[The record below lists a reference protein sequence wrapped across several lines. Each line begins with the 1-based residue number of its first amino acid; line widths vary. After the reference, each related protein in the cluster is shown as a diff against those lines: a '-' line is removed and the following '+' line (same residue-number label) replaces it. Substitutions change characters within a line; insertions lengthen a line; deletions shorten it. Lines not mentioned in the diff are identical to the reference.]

1 MIRKSKSIANEID
14 DKKRVITISF
24 VLSWIFG
31 ALFLL
36 SGVTSIFTKPLIG
49 LMMLVMAAALLP
61 PIVNKFENKFN
72 IKITR
77 NIKTFVLLACFFVIV
92 VIGSIEG
99 EIRQTKQEK
108 IAKESIVPKS
118 SPRNSHKT
126 GTPSNT
132 VLKELSPD
140 THSTSLKVVCN
151 KFNVQATLKDSK
163 LTFSLDTDLPDNTK
177 VMVSVCRLYW
187 KSGSSKAYVISYH
200 QTKSSVGA
208 LRYLSM
214 VKLDDDR
221 WSLDLQKKQ
230 KLLAKMGEP
239 FEISRISDDVKIDLT
254 VPINQDNPAFGHR
267 NKNLVG
273 PMVTDSGSLRV
284 ISVEKKFKAPYGGV
298 IGYPEE
304 LVERIEKVE
313 VEKKIEKK
321 KVKQHVSTVMSE
333 PVKEVWPVQKYIN
346 DWVRTEKF
354 IISSDCEGCDS
365 DDYSLTHVHF
375 KLDIRYLGNNPKMT
389 AKQFS
394 DHVAL
399 QASTIFKRS
408 FCIYTYYGNHNKLS
422 RSCE

>member
-1 MIRKSKSIANEID
+1 MIRKSKSIAKEID

-187 KSGSSKAYVISYH
+187 KRESSEAYVINYYE
-200 QTKSSVGA
+200 TKSTVGA

-214 VKLDDDR
+214 VKLDDER

-230 KLLAKMGEP
+230 TLLAKMGEP
-239 FEISRISDDVKIDLT
+239 FEISRISDDVKLDMT
-254 VPINQDNPAFGHR
+254 VPINQDNPAFGNR

-284 ISVEKKFKAPYGGV
+284 ISVEKKFKAPLESIVLKSSPRNSHKRGTSSN
-298 IGYPEE
+298 IESSNE
-304 LVERIEKVE
+304 IHIKSKSNFSSLVGK
-313 VEKKIEKK
+313 
-321 KVKQHVSTVMSE
+321 
-333 PVKEVWPVQKYIN
+333 KYIAPFSF
-346 DWVRTEKF
+346 E
-354 IISSDCEGCDS
+354 IINKYGTPKTLKGTNNNVWIAYFPKGNFTIIKDKKTNIINRVIPG
-365 DDYSLTHVHF
+365 
-375 KLDIRYLGNNPKMT
+375 KL
-389 AKQFS
+389 
-394 DHVAL
+394 
-399 QASTIFKRS
+399 
-408 FCIYTYYGNHNKLS
+408 
-422 RSCE
+422 